1 MIDKKRA
8 HLYPN
13 EKRIERRKQ
22 MRRKL
27 DLQLYF
33 NCWPGSR
40 SSVVKKYEGK
50 YSRIGQILE
59 DNPEILTLV
68 DRDLKKLSIP
78 GKRGRKA
85 TYPTEI
91 LFRTILVHHLEGKSL
106 RGTEIL
112 LTHSIFLQDFV
123 RLGPRE
129 VPSYSMIGRAV
140 KALRPQ
146 TWERVNEVL
155 ARYALEKKRID
166 PSKLR
171 ADTTV
176 VETNIHYP
184 TDTSL
189 LWDSYRVLYRLIE
202 RVREYSPGEIP
213 QRFHERKVKKLH
225 LFITRHSRSPSKKR
239 QRKVRKYKAKLIQE
253 VKRIYDVCAEFA
265 LKVESHPDWVL
276 CGFGK
281 EIQSFLGSITK
292 VLDAVERAW
301 IYGEVVPAEERI
313 FSIFEDHTE
322 LIKRGRRHKPVEFGH
337 AVLLGQTK
345 EKFITQYR
353 VMKKKISDSRL
364 PEHILE
370 EHKRVFGSEP
380 ETLAADKGF
389 CGDPQTMEELRKKVK
404 FVAIPQRLKD
414 FADEFFVMLQHFRA
428 GIEGT
433 ISVLKRAFGL
443 LRCQYRGFKSFA
455 SFVGLAIFTHNLV
468 ILAKPP
474 D

>member
-1 MIDKKRA
+1 
-8 HLYPN
+8 
-13 EKRIERRKQ
+13 
-22 MRRKL
+22 MRPKL
-27 DLQLYF
+27 DSQFYF

-40 SSVVKKYEGK
+40 SSVVKKYEEK
-50 YSRIGQILE
+50 YTRIGQIL
-59 DNPEILTLV
+59 DGNPDILALV
-68 DRDLKKLSIP
+68 DRDLKKLSVP

-85 TYPTEI
+85 TYPSEI
-91 LFRTILVHHLEGKSL
+91 LFRTIVVHHLEGKSL

-112 LTHSIFLQDFV
+112 LAHSIFLQGFV

-140 KALRPQ
+140 KAVRPQ
-146 TWERVNEVL
+146 TWEKINEAL
-155 ARYALEKKRID
+155 TRDALEKKRID

-176 VETNIHYP
+176 VETTIHYP
-184 TDTSL
+184 TDPSL

-202 RVREYSPGEIP
+202 KVREYSQGEIP
-213 QRFHERKVKKLH
+213 HRFHVRKVKKLH
-225 LFITRHSRSPSKKR
+225 LFITRHSHSPNKKR
-239 QRKVRKYKAKLIQE
+239 QRKVRKYKAKLLQQ
-253 VKRIYDVCAEFA
+253 VKRIYNVCAEFA

-276 CGFGK
+276 CAFGE
-281 EIQSFLGSITK
+281 EIQSFLGSIGK
-292 VLDAVERAW
+292 VLDAAERAW
-301 IYGEVVPAEERI
+301 IFGEVVPAQERV

-353 VMKKKISDSRL
+353 VMKKKIADSQL
-364 PEHILE
+364 SEHILE
-370 EHKRVFGSEP
+370 EHRRVFGREP
-380 ETLAADKGF
+380 QTLAADKGF
-389 CGDPQTMEELRKKVK
+389 CGDPQAMQALRKKVK
-404 FVAIPQRLKD
+404 VVAIPQRLKD

-433 ISVLKRAFGL
+433 ISALKRAFGL

-455 SFVGLAIFTHNLV
+455 SFVGMAIFTHNLV

>member
-1 MIDKKRA
+1 
-8 HLYPN
+8 
-13 EKRIERRKQ
+13 
-22 MRRKL
+22 MRHKY
-27 DLQLYF
+27 DSQLYF
-33 NCWPGSR
+33 SCWPGS
-40 SSVVKKYEGK
+40 SSLVVKNYEEKYN
-50 YSRIGQILE
+50 RISQIL
-59 DNPEILTLV
+59 DANPEILTLV

-85 TYPTEI
+85 TYSSEI
-91 LFRTILVHHLEGKSL
+91 LFRTVLVHHLEGKSL

-112 LTHSIFLQDFV
+112 LAHSIFLQDFLC
-123 RLGPRE
+123 LGPRE
-129 VPSYSMIGRAV
+129 VPSYSMIGRAM
-140 KALRPQ
+140 KAVRPQ
-146 TWERVNEVL
+146 TWERLNEAL
-155 ARYALEKKRID
+155 THYALEQKRID

-184 TDTSL
+184 TDPSL

-202 RVREYSPGEIP
+202 GVREYSPGEIP
-213 QRFHERKVKKLH
+213 HRLHERKVKKLH
-225 LFITRHSRSPSKKR
+225 LFITRYSHSPNKKR
-239 QRKVRKYKAKLIQE
+239 KRKVRKYKVKLIQQ

-265 LKVESHPDWVL
+265 LQVEGHTDWVL
-276 CGFGK
+276 RGFGG
-281 EIQSFLGSITK
+281 EIQSFLESIRK
-292 VLDAVERAW
+292 VLDAAERAW
-301 IYGEVVPAEERI
+301 ICGEVVPAQERV

-353 VMKKKISDSRL
+353 VMKKKIPDSRL

-370 EHKRVFGSEP
+370 EHRRVFGGEP

-389 CGDPQTMEELRKKVK
+389 CGDPQAMEALRKKVK
-404 FVAIPQRLKD
+404 VVAIPQRLKD
-414 FADEFFVMLQHFRA
+414 FADEFFVMLQRFRA
-428 GIEGT
+428 GIEGS
-433 ISVLKRAFGL
+433 ISALKRAFGL
-443 LRCQYRGFKSFA
+443 IRCQYRGFKSFA

-468 ILAKPP
+468 VLAKPP